1 MRKLK
6 NNHIFNRSIVLCT
19 ALLVLSLLP
28 LSARAMNHKELE
40 QLISGCEKVGG
51 EVETIVHNQMT
62 NSYSFT
68 CH

>member
-1 MRKLK
+1 
-6 NNHIFNRSIVLCT
+6 
-19 ALLVLSLLP
+19 
-28 LSARAMNHKELE
+28 MNHKELE